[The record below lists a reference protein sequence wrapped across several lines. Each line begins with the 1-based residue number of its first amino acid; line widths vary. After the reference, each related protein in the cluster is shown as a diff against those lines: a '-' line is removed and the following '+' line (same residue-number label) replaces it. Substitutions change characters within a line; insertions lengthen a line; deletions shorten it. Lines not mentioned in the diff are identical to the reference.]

1 MKLLLADLMVDMF
14 VQFSHE
20 DRARRVQEARKGSVE
35 KVSLLTGRT
44 DGQADGWRD
53 NQTQT
58 IIVIRIY
65 KNIAVNSMSE
75 KR

>member
-65 KNIAVNSMSE
+65 KNIAMNNMSE